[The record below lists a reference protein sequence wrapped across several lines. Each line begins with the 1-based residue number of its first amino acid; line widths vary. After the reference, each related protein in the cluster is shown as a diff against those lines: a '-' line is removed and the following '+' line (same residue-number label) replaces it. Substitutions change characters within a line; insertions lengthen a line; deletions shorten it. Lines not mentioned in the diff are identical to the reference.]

1 LGDKKSGIAR
11 GRVAVLGVGV
21 APPAVVSSGVYAA
34 VREAT
39 ESNLQL
45 TSPLV
50 WTMIAISA
58 AGAIVTFGFL
68 VYAIVKFRDPATRG
82 RRYG

>member
-1 LGDKKSGIAR
+1 VPAPSGAS
-11 GRVAVLGVGV
+11 VALAAPTTFAASTLV
-21 APPAVVSSGVYAA
+21 AAS
-34 VREAT
+34 

-50 WTMIAISA
+50 WVLIAISA
-58 AGAIVTFGFL
+58 AGAIVTFAFL
-68 VYAIVKFRDPATRG
+68 VYAIVKFRDPKTRG

>member
-1 LGDKKSGIAR
+1 VPGGRGTVGGAAIA
-11 GRVAVLGVGV
+11 AAALA
-21 APPAVVSSGVYAA
+21 AP
-34 VREAT
+34 RAT

-50 WTMIAISA
+50 WVMIAIGA
-58 AGAIVTFGFL
+58 AGAIVTFAFL
-68 VYAIVKFRDPATRG
+68 VYAIVKFRDPATRR

>member
-1 LGDKKSGIAR
+1 MVRTRAGSQAPWLSAGLL
-11 GRVAVLGVGV
+11 AV
-21 APPAVVSSGVYAA
+21 P
-34 VREAT
+34 RAT

-50 WTMIAISA
+50 WVMVAIGA
-58 AGAIVTFGFL
+58 AGAIVTFAFL
-68 VYAIVKFRDPATRG
+68 VYALVKFRDPETRG

>member
-1 LGDKKSGIAR
+1 VRFAGSQPLGAAAPFAGAAL
-11 GRVAVLGVGV
+11 VAH
-21 APPAVVSSGVYAA
+21 
-34 VREAT
+34 AT

-50 WTMIAISA
+50 WVLVAISA
-58 AGAIVTFGFL
+58 AGAIVTFSFL
-68 VYAIVKFRDPATRG
+68 VYAIVKFRDPATRR

>member
-1 LGDKKSGIAR
+1 M
-11 GRVAVLGVGV
+11 VVLGVGS
-21 APPAVVSSGVYAA
+21 ALARLAS
-34 VREAT
+34 

-50 WTMIAISA
+50 WTMVAISA

-68 VYAIVKFRDPATRG
+68 VYAIVKFRDPATKG